1 MRCVQKKEKK
11 WKREY
16 YNGDLAGGSKFRYGN
31 SSLFRY
37 IMIRNIK
44 LILGL
49 PKVICK

>member
-1 MRCVQKKEKK
+1 MRCVQEKEKK
-11 WKREY
+11 WKREN
-16 YNGDLAGGSKFRYGN
+16 YNGDLARGSKFRHGN

-37 IMIRNIK
+37 IMIRNKK